1 MSSSFAPLDDDA
13 PHWKYIYMSC
23 IVYISIGRGGEEKL
37 LAFIFNA
44 LLICYTRFGNG
55 EQPTTTIIGT
65 TPSPM
70 IMVKRL
76 CMCMSLCVRV
86 SGGGD
91 ALTRACILC
100 RILLLLL

>member
-13 PHWKYIYMSC
+13 PHWKDIYELYR
-23 IVYISIGRGGEEKL
+23 IHVLEEVVRRSL
-37 LAFIFNA
+37 GFFFSFNA

-76 CMCMSLCVRV
+76 CMCMSLCVSLLV
-86 SGGGD
+86 VMPS
-91 ALTRACILC
+91 RARAFYAEFCC
-100 RILLLLL
+100 CCNS